1 MGPGSRF
8 ACPGRRHRTSD
19 TRSPSRG
26 MFCPGFASSCPS
38 LKTEGAGNAGHVRR
52 TRSLVCNKESIRVV
66 TTGSP
71 ERTGIPCANGFNGF
85 LRARPGDRA
94 LLSPSPARMS
104 HWFDISVGTSGPH
117 DFAVRLKRIRL
128 LRRKRPPHP
137 APNVRDDRDT
147 PLLRRRDRAD
157 SAGDL
162 RVRSTLVRRGELA
175 RRANQAV
182 IHIPN
187 CSASP

>member
-8 ACPGRRHRTSD
+8 ACPGRRHRTPD
-19 TRSPSRG
+19 TPSPSRG

-104 HWFDISVGTSGPH
+104 RQLDISVGISGPH

-187 CSASP
+187 CTASP

>member
-8 ACPGRRHRTSD
+8 ACPGRRHRTPD
-19 TRSPSRG
+19 TPSPSRG

-71 ERTGIPCANGFNGF
+71 ERAGIPCANGFNGF

-104 HWFDISVGTSGPH
+104 RQLDISVGISGPH

-187 CSASP
+187 CTASP

>member
-19 TRSPSRG
+19 TPSPSRG
-26 MFCPGFASSCPS
+26 MFCPGSAYKRPSSE
-38 LKTEGAGNAGHVRR
+38 TEGAGNAGHVRR

-147 PLLRRRDRAD
+147 PLL
-157 SAGDL
+157 
-162 RVRSTLVRRGELA
+162 
-175 RRANQAV
+175 
-182 IHIPN
+182 
-187 CSASP
+187 